1 MNQTNEA
8 RVGGPHADNSDCPL
22 IIILLSSQ
30 YNMKPLNTFID
41 DMDDNGGSSILDSTG
56 ILRKMSSL
64 HLIE

>member
-8 RVGGPHADNSDCPL
+8 RVGGPNADNSDCPL